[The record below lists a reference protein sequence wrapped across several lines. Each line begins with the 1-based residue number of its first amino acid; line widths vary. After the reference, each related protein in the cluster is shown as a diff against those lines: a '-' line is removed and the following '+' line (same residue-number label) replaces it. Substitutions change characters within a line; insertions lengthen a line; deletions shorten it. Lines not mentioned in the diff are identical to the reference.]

1 MLESRDAC
9 EFKLTKPLKFVTGR
23 KDCISDD
30 PEGRAYVTTKHEVNN
45 LQFNIFHT
53 MYLYI
58 LCTLVNF
65 LFFYNFRTIQNCLE
79 MATTLLIM
87 AEICSILIQNIG
99 WLYKLFMELF
109 MRLRSNFSIR
119 FTDSLNSN
127 LTPESV

>member
-30 PEGRAYVTTKHEVNN
+30 PEGRAYVTTKHEVNKV
-45 LQFNIFHT
+45 QFNIFHT
-53 MYLYI
+53 MHLDI
-58 LCTLVNF
+58 LCTLVKKNIF
-65 LFFYNFRTIQNCLE
+65 HNFRTIQNCLE

-87 AEICSILIQNIG
+87 AETCSILIQNIG
-99 WLYKLFMELF
+99 WLYKLFMELS
-109 MRLRSNFSIR
+109 MRLRSDFSIK